1 MKHILHIIMIGVFIC
16 LSFKILGFRRDPE
29 RICFRSIPMKFYKEK
44 TWSWLY
50 LGALSL
56 VDATGATVTNTYV
69 APTPTPTP
77 TYVPVPTLA
86 PLNPPQTGGKTSA
99 MILLVFLAGVS
110 LLAFAGRSRK
120 RR

>member
-1 MKHILHIIMIGVFIC
+1 MRF
-16 LSFKILGFRRDPE
+16 
-29 RICFRSIPMKFYKEK
+29 
-44 TWSWLY
+44 
-50 LGALSL
+50 
-56 VDATGATVTNTYV
+56 TNTYTNNEV
-69 APTPTPTP
+69 QPTP
-77 TYVPVPTLA
+77 TYVPVPTLP